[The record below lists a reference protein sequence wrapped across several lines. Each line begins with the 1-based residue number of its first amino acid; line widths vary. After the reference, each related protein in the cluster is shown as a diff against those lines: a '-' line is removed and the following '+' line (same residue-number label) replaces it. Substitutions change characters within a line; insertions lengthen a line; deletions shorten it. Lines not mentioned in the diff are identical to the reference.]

1 MTAPRYAWLASRL
14 FVREGEAEGPP
25 ASAEERARAIQVVAA
40 ALSQRAR
47 KRRMGRVAQWT
58 SACAAAVAVV
68 AATAGVTR
76 HVLRRDAPVAV
87 APSLALARSVQIV
100 AHPIGSGASVVVS
113 GAPAPLADGRQLAE
127 GSHLVTPPNGQAT
140 LAFSTGT
147 SVMLGEGT
155 DLTINGDGA
164 MQQLRLA
171 GGWVGLHVAK
181 LGPGQ
186 RFLVTTSDAE
196 VEVRGTQF
204 RVSIARPDPACGG
217 GTPTRVSVTEG
228 VVTVRHDGLES
239 RVAAGDQWP
248 VGCSDGAVRT
258 AQSWTAIPSAKAATV
273 APTVASTLAERNDL
287 WEQIVT
293 AKQQGN
299 LSLAL
304 STCDR
309 FVAKYPAG
317 PLSEDARVEHM
328 RLLRTV
334 APARAAVAA
343 RQYMTSYPNGF
354 ARGEAEAIVA
364 GMP

>member
-1 MTAPRYAWLASRL
+1 MSAPRYAWLASRL
-14 FVREGEAEGPP
+14 FVREGEPEGPSP
-25 ASAEERARAIQVVAA
+25 SAEERARAIHAVSE
-40 ALSQRAR
+40 ALSERAR
-47 KRRMGRVAQWT
+47 RRRLGRVAQWA

-76 HVLRRDAPVAV
+76 HVLRRDVPVAV
-87 APSLALARSVQIV
+87 AASPARSIQIV

-164 MQQLRLA
+164 MQQLHLA

-181 LGPGQ
+181 LGVGQ
-186 RFLVTTSDAE
+186 RFLVTTSDSE

-204 RVSIARPDPACGG
+204 RVSIAHPDATCGG
-217 GTPTRVSVTEG
+217 GTPTRVAVTEG
-228 VVTVRHDGLES
+228 VVTVRHGGVES
-239 RVAAGDQWP
+239 RVAAGEQWP
-248 VGCSDGAVRT
+248 AGCAEGEVRM
-258 AQSWTAIPSAKAATV
+258 AQSWTAVTSAKAATA
-273 APTVASTLAERNDL
+273 APTVVASTLAERNDL

-293 AKQQGN
+293 AKQQGSLGSA
-299 LSLAL
+299 LSL
-304 STCDR
+304 CDR
-309 FVAKYPAG
+309 FVAKYPSG

-328 RLLRTV
+328 RLLRTL
-334 APARAAVAA
+334 APGRAPVAA

-364 GMP
+364 GTP